1 MTEQIEDKVDNPE
14 EVKSLLNKILN
25 GEEMAVEVY
34 NHYLNQLET
43 DSTIELLEQF
53 KEDHE
58 EHIQQLSVRIEELG
72 GEPDADSALGKVVSK
87 TMMEI
92 GDLLGTP
99 SEDEILDKIYEGED
113 KGINQVEEQ
122 LKEKLD
128 LESQELVNQILT
140 TDKKHLEQLKEAENS
155 YN

>member
-1 MTEQIEDKVDNPE
+1 MTEQIENKIDNLE
-14 EVKSLLNKILN
+14 EIKSLLNKILN

-53 KEDHE
+53 KGDHE
-58 EHIQQLSVRIEELG
+58 EHIQQLSARIEELG
-72 GEPDADSALGKVVSK
+72 GEPDVDSALGKVVSK

-128 LESQELVNQILT
+128 PESQELVNQILT